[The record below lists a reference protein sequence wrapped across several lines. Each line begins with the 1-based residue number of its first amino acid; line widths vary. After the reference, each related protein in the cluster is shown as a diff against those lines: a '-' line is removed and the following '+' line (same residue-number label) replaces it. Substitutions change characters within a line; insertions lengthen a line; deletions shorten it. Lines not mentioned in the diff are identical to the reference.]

1 MRSPNGTKSLGPNDR
16 ATESQAQALIQI
28 MRWTL
33 EPGQGKSVPMAHLFE
48 CNDHWQAIDEGRNI
62 SRDYRLSVSVDLF
75 GWFIVERRW
84 GRIGSKGQSLTS
96 SFSTR
101 AAAERF
107 VASIRA
113 RRAGAKKRIGVGYER
128 V

>member
-1 MRSPNGTKSLGPNDR
+1 
-16 ATESQAQALIQI
+16 
-28 MRWTL
+28 
-33 EPGQGKSVPMAHLFE
+33 MAHPFE
-48 CNDHWQAIDEGRNI
+48 CNDHWQAIDEKRNI
-62 SRDYRLSVSVDLF
+62 ARDYRLSVSVDLF
-75 GWFIVERRW
+75 GWIIVERQW
-84 GRIGSKGQSLTS
+84 GRIGSAGQSVTS

-101 AAAERF
+101 AAAGRF